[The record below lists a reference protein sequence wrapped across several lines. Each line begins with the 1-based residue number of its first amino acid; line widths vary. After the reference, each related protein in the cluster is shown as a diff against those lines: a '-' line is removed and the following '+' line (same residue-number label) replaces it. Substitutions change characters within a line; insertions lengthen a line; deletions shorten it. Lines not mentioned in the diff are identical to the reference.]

1 MFDLFEVVWGLR
13 NATDH
18 GADPATQ
25 RMIRLTKAERA
36 IRRLYRAIDEL
47 PSHERFPLVTRWK
60 IYSPKLLLLR
70 NAGSLTPKLTYQD
83 FQENQVTE
91 KASQSRSR
99 GIHLEFIGTFVGFLS
114 LHVFSQFPLES
125 CRSSQARRILSLS
138 CFFHFTSR
146 GRLRLT

>member
-70 NAGSLTPKLTYQD
+70 NAGSLTPKLTYPRVSD
-83 FQENQVTE
+83 TE
-91 KASQSRSR
+91 AYLPRLSRESSNRKSFAITQPRNTPRIHRYVRRVPFPSR
-99 GIHLEFIGTFVGFLS
+99 FLP
-114 LHVFSQFPLES
+114 V
-125 CRSSQARRILSLS
+125 SSRELSELP
-138 CFFHFTSR
+138 
-146 GRLRLT
+146 G